1 MQVAVFGRGFPS
13 YARENIATMFSKFSA
28 MNVDVLIYE
37 PLYEF
42 LQKETGL
49 RPPVSGKFRGPED
62 LPADTDFLFSLGG
75 DGTFLETVKLV
86 KDSGIPVL
94 GVNIGRLGFLSY
106 ISQENLE
113 ESLDSVFSGR
123 FDIEERML
131 LKVEVLGGKP
141 DQGGGNG
148 TGGGNDPG
156 EGNGPVNAGITD
168 SGLAL
173 NEVRLYKNSGS
184 LITIHVK
191 VNDEFLSSYW
201 ADGLLLSTPTGSTA
215 YNLSVGGP
223 IVVPESNSLILSPIA
238 PHNLTVRPLVL
249 PDSAV
254 LEMSVDTRDER
265 YQMAMDSNT
274 VDVDVGTTVRV
285 SKARQSLRMIRI
297 ENISFYSTLRNKLM
311 WGADKRN

>member
-1 MQVAVFGRGFPS
+1 MQVAVYGRNLPS
-13 YARENIATMFSKFSA
+13 YARENIAAMFNKFQ
-28 MNVDVLIYE
+28 MLNTDVWIYE

-42 LQKETGL
+42 MQKETGL
-49 RPPVSGKFRGPED
+49 RPRVAGVFRDQTD

-75 DGTFLETVKLV
+75 DGTFLETVNLV
-86 KDSGIPVL
+86 KDNGIPVL

-113 ESLDSVFSGR
+113 ESLDSVFSGK

-131 LKVEVLGGKP
+131 LKVEASGVDLGER
-141 DQGGGNG
+141 D
-148 TGGGNDPG
+148 
-156 EGNGPVNAGITD
+156 I
-168 SGLAL
+168 AL

-184 LITIHVK
+184 LITIHVR
-191 VNDEFLSSYW
+191 VNDEFLSAYW

-223 IVVPESNSLILSPIA
+223 IVVPESRSLILSPIA
-238 PHNLTVRPLVL
+238 PHNLTVRPIVF
-249 PDSAV
+249 PDTAV
-254 LEMSVDTRDER
+254 LKLTVDSRDP
-265 YQMAMDSNT
+265 QFQLAMDSHT
-274 VDVDVGTTVRV
+274 VDLGMNTLVTIR
-285 SKARQSLRMIRI
+285 KAEETLKMIRI

>member
-1 MQVAVFGRGFPS
+1 MQVAVFGRNFPS
-13 YARENIATMFSKFSA
+13 YARENIATMFSKFS
-28 MNVDVLIYE
+28 MLNVDVWIFE

-42 LQKETGL
+42 LQKKGGL
-49 RPPVSGKFRGPED
+49 RPKVAGLYNSHAD
-62 LPADTDFLFSLGG
+62 LPADLDFLFSLGG
-75 DGTFLETVKLV
+75 DGTFLETVNIV
-86 KDSGIPVL
+86 RDSGIPVL

-113 ESLDSVFSGR
+113 ESLESVFSGNY
-123 FDIEERML
+123 DIEERML
-131 LKVEVLGGKP
+131 LKVEAS
-141 DQGGGNG
+141 G
-148 TGGGNDPG
+148 TQLNDLD
-156 EGNGPVNAGITD
+156 I
-168 SGLAL
+168 AL
-173 NEVRLYKNSGS
+173 NEVRLYKSSGS

-191 VNDEFLSSYW
+191 INDEFLSAYW

-223 IVVPESNSLILSPIA
+223 IVVPESNSFVLSPIA

-254 LEMSVDTRDER
+254 LQLSVDTRDSGF
-265 YQMAMDSNT
+265 QMALDSRT
-274 VDVDVGTTVRV
+274 VDLDVDTTVTIR
-285 SKARQSLRMIRI
+285 KADFTLKMIRI

>member
-1 MQVAVFGRGFPS
+1 MLVAVFGRNFPS
-13 YARENIATMFSKFSA
+13 YARENIATMFSKFSTL
-28 MNVDVLIYE
+28 NVDVWIFE

-42 LQKETGL
+42 LQKKTGL
-49 RPPVSGKFRGPED
+49 RPKVAGLFTDHSS
-62 LPADTDFLFSLGG
+62 LPKELDFMFSLGG
-75 DGTFLETVKLV
+75 DGTFLETVNLV
-86 KDSGIPVL
+86 RDSGIPLL

-106 ISQENLE
+106 ISQENLT
-113 ESLDSVFSGR
+113 ESLESVFSGKY
-123 FDIEERML
+123 DIEERML
-131 LKVEVLGGKP
+131 LKVEASGISL
-141 DQGGGNG
+141 
-148 TGGGNDPG
+148 NDLD
-156 EGNGPVNAGITD
+156 V
-168 SGLAL
+168 AL

-191 VNDEFLSSYW
+191 VNDEFLSAYW

-223 IVVPESNSLILSPIA
+223 IVVPEASSFVLSPIA

-254 LEMSVDTRDER
+254 LKLSVDTRDPQF
-265 YQMAMDSNT
+265 QMALDSRT
-274 VDVDVGTTVRV
+274 IDLDVDTTVTIK
-285 SKARQSLRMIRI
+285 KADYTLKMIRI

>member
-1 MQVAVFGRGFPS
+1 MQVAVFGRNFPS
-13 YARENIATMFSKFSA
+13 YARENIATMFNKFS
-28 MNVDVLIYE
+28 MLHTDVWIFE

-42 LQKETGL
+42 LQKKTGL
-49 RPPVSGKFRGPED
+49 RPKVAGLFNNHSD
-62 LPADTDFLFSLGG
+62 LPLDIDFLFSLGG
-75 DGTFLETVKLV
+75 DGTFLETVNLV
-86 KDSGIPVL
+86 RDSGIPVL

-106 ISQENLE
+106 ISQENLS
-113 ESLDSVFSGR
+113 ESLDSVFSGK

-131 LKVEVLGGKP
+131 LKVET
-141 DQGGGNG
+141 
-148 TGGGNDPG
+148 TGGL
-156 EGNGPVNAGITD
+156 ENGLDV
-168 SGLAL
+168 AL

-191 VNDEFLSSYW
+191 VNDEFLSAYW

-223 IVVPESNSLILSPIA
+223 IVVPESNSFVLSPIA

-254 LEMSVDTRDER
+254 LKLSVDTRDP
-265 YQMAMDSNT
+265 QFQLALDSRT
-274 VDVDVGTTVRV
+274 IDLDVDTTVTIR
-285 SKARQSLRMIRI
+285 KAEFTLKMVRI